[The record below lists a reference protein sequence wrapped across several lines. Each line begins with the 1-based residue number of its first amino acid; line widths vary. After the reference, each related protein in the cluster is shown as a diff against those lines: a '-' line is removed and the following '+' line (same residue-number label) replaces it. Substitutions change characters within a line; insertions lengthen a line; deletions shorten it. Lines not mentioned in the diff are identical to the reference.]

1 MNWMEEILIICGISL
16 DVFAAMACQG
26 ALVAK
31 IEKGRLALLCVWI
44 VLCQLA
50 ALSCGSLISSLLK
63 RQAGS
68 QELVLGEILA
78 ALIFFGLGFR
88 LLRKAWRNER
98 IPEKRESHPN
108 WKRFLSRAAATGFY
122 TLLAG
127 IAFGFLGICLPAVL
141 GMAIALSILGA
152 VLGMYTGYRL
162 GFEQK
167 RKAYAAGAIL
177 LLAAGADVVVRYILN

>member
-1 MNWMEEILIICGISL
+1 MNWMEEILIVCGISL

-26 ALVAK
+26 ALVAR
-31 IEKGRLALLCVWI
+31 IEKGRLA
-44 VLCQLA
+44 VLCGLIVFWQLCS
-50 ALSCGSLISSLLK
+50 LFCGSLLSTLLK
-63 RQAGS
+63 RRTGS

-78 ALIFFGLGFR
+78 ALIFFGLGLR

-98 IPEKRESHPN
+98 IPERREAHPD
-108 WKRFLSRAAATGFY
+108 WKRFLPWAAATGFY

-127 IAFGFLGICLPAVL
+127 VAFGFLGIYLPAVL
-141 GMAIALSILGA
+141 GMVIALSILGA

-167 RKAYAAGAIL
+167 CKAYAAGAVL
-177 LLAAGADVVVRYILN
+177 LLAAGVDVVVRYVI

>member
-31 IEKGRLALLCVWI
+31 IEKGRLAVLCGLI
-44 VLCQLA
+44 VLWQFF
-50 ALSCGSLISSLLK
+50 ALFFGNLLSSMFK
-63 RQAGS
+63 KQAGS

-78 ALIFFGLGFR
+78 ALIFFGLGLR
-88 LLRKAWRNER
+88 LLRKAWRNEG
-98 IPEKRESHPN
+98 ILEKREERPN
-108 WKRFLSRAAATGFY
+108 WKQFLLRAAVTGFY

-127 IAFGFLGICLPAVL
+127 IAFGFLGIDLPAVL
-141 GMAIALSILGA
+141 GMIIALSILGA

-167 RKAYAAGAIL
+167 CKAYAAGAVL
-177 LLAAGADVVVRYILN
+177 LLAAGVDVVVRYII